1 MQLTLINFFK
11 RTVPGHIFRGKRRLV
26 RKVTEKEMNRLL
38 NHYKV
43 QENNML
49 YLKNPYITLVSLIIV
64 VNWICYLQT
73 ISSSWLD
80 LQPGLHNIQM
90 LNISK

>member
-49 YLKNPYITLVSLIIV
+49 YLKNPYITLVSSIIV
-64 VNWICYLQT
+64 VNWICHAYVNQQLQLT
-73 ISSSWLD
+73 RPPTWIS
-80 LQPGLHNIQM
+80 QHPNRC
-90 LNISK
+90 KC